1 MCLLV
6 LPQRKSALPE
16 GSLCSDQKAR
26 EGLDFLGP
34 SEEDDGFPGP
44 EAGGPGGNGT
54 RRGTG
59 VAYAGESGTRW
70 H

>member
-1 MCLLV
+1 M
-6 LPQRKSALPE
+6 
-16 GSLCSDQKAR
+16 CSDQKAR